1 MKINLLIPNFCCIFA
16 AEFGKNILVVML
28 KPKNIPVLTGAAA
41 RRFNAMIND
50 GSLKDSTNYSMVVR
64 DLEVIMA
71 RSYLANATE

>member
-1 MKINLLIPNFCCIFA
+1 HSKFLLYICSRI
-16 AEFGKNILVVML
+16 EKNILVVML

-41 RRFNAMIND
+41 RRFNAMIHD

-71 RSYLANATE
+71 RS

>member
-1 MKINLLIPNFCCIFA
+1 
-16 AEFGKNILVVML
+16 ML

-71 RSYLANATE
+71 RS